1 MITTIDLG
9 DFGEVEAEI
18 EYDYKPPTPDVWYMR
33 NGDPGY
39 PGDPE
44 EININFISFR
54 FADFTLFIKSQ
65 YLTDHAYE
73 KICDKISEYE
83 SDKEK

>member
-1 MITTIDLG
+1 MNTILDLG

-18 EYDYKPPTPDVWYMR
+18 EYDYTPSTPDVWYMR

-44 EININFISFR
+44 EITINFISFQ
-54 FADFTLFIKSQ
+54 FAGLYMVVNGKH
-65 YLTDHAYE
+65 LTGYVYD